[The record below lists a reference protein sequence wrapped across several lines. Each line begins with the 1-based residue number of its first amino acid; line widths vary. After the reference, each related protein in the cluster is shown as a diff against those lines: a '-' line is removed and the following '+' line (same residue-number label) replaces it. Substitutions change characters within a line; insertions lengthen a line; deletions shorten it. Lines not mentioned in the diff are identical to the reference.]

1 MKSTWQ
7 KGGLAGDVAFLAKEK
22 IGFDNSCNQ
31 LQHIVMKTKENAC
44 QEFGA
49 FVKAAR
55 IKQGITARDAAAGS
69 EMLPSNFSKIEHGV
83 LRPPSVG
90 EKQRKMA
97 RVIGLISG
105 SQEEA
110 RFFDL
115 AARANDAT
123 PVDVADIISRE
134 EALPLLLRTIGNKR
148 LGKDDIEK
156 LVSLVRGKNAPTQ
169 AL

>member
-7 KGGLAGDVAFLAKEK
+7 KGGLAGNVAFAAQEK
-22 IGFDNSCNQ
+22 VEFDKSCNK
-31 LQHIVMKTKENAC
+31 LQYIAMKTKENAC

-55 IKQGITARDAAAGS
+55 IKQGITARDAAKGS
-69 EMLPSNFSKIEHGV
+69 EMLSSNFSKIEHGV
-83 LRPPSVG
+83 LRPPLGG

-134 EALPLLLRTIGNKR
+134 EALPMLLRTIGNKR

-156 LVSLVRGKNAPTQ
+156 LVRLVRGESAIDK
-169 AL
+169 